1 MSNASLH
8 DPAKKID
15 IGKALIQDGFII
27 VEKFP
32 GRRYAKIVRIWKII
46 FIILLNYFSFQQVG
60 EYKEAEQSA
69 RKQHIGIWKYGD
81 M

>member
-15 IGKALIQDGFII
+15 VGKALIQDGFII

-32 GRRYAKIVRIWKII
+32 GRRYAKIVRIQKII
-46 FIILLNYFSFQQVG
+46 FIGFYRSFCQQVG